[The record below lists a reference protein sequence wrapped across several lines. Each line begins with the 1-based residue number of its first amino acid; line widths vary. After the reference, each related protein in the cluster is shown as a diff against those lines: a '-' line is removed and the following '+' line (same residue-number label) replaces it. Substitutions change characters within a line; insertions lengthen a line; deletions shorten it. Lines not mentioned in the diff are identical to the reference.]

1 MRIRCSDRVGVIKG
15 LGRGQ
20 PRGVTGREGFEQQEE
35 EEEKEEED
43 KYGLGMSFSP
53 PCKVR
58 GKILQFVVIGFDGGA
73 RREGGRPEK
82 LKTNKTLLISNCY
95 LRVEQSGEMPNKGF
109 LIH

>member
-35 EEEKEEED
+35 EED

-53 PCKVR
+53 PCRVR
-58 GKILQFVVIGFDGGA
+58 GKILQFVLIGFAGGA
-73 RREGGRPEK
+73 RREGGEAGK
-82 LKTNKTLLISNCY
+82 VEDKQNTFNFQLLSPC
-95 LRVEQSGEMPNKGF
+95 
-109 LIH
+109 